1 MNLRL
6 RVTEAVQRRSLAAP
20 DNFPVA
26 EIQAACVLSNHDDV
40 HLCNR
45 FWLDHA
51 NVLERRNRMDGSKL
65 TIQVKMRAQV
75 VDKASS
81 AGSAEYG
88 TALVEYGLAEIDDI
102 LRQGS
107 SEYGLSQQSYF
118 AAHPHVERASSE
130 LAHKT
135 KNAEGDIDNLQAYPF
150 SGQDTDYGI
159 G

>member
-1 MNLRL
+1 
-6 RVTEAVQRRSLAAP
+6 
-20 DNFPVA
+20 
-26 EIQAACVLSNHDDV
+26 
-40 HLCNR
+40 
-45 FWLDHA
+45 
-51 NVLERRNRMDGSKL
+51 MDGSKL

-88 TALVEYGLAEIDDI
+88 AVLVEYGLAEIDDI

-107 SEYGLSQQSYF
+107 SGFSLSRQSYF
-118 AAHPHVERASSE
+118 AAHPHVERPSSE

-135 KNAEGDIDNLQAYPF
+135 KNAEGGIDNLQAYPF